1 MLKKIKNYFTKF
13 EVGLWLSSVTLIVL
27 SFLLFDRGS
36 AMTLIASL
44 LGITSLIFNAKGNPI
59 GQVLII
65 IFSLLYGIISWGF
78 SYYGE
83 MITYLG
89 MSAPMALCALISW
102 LKNPY
107 KGDRAQVKVNSLQKK
122 EWLFLCLLSIT
133 VTVLFYWVLKVFGT
147 SNLIWSTVSVTTSFF
162 AAYLTFRR
170 SAYFALAYATNDVV
184 LIALWAFA
192 ATTDISYV
200 SVIVC
205 FITFLVSDLY
215 GFFSW
220 IKMEKRQKEEVN
232 TKQA

>member
-1 MLKKIKNYFTKF
+1 MLKKIKNYFTPF
-13 EVGLWLSSVTLIVL
+13 EIGLWTSSVALIIL
-27 SFLLFDRGS
+27 SFLIFDRES
-36 AMTLIASL
+36 ALTLIASL
-44 LGITSLIFNAKGNPI
+44 LGVTSLLFNAKGNPI

-65 IFSLLYGIISWGF
+65 IFSLLYGFISWGF

-83 MITYLG
+83 MVTYLG

-107 KGDRAQVKVNSLQKK
+107 KGDRTQVKVNSLQKK
-122 EWLFLCLLSIT
+122 EWLFLCVLATLVIA
-133 VTVLFYWVLKVFGT
+133 LFYWVLKAFGT

-220 IKMEKRQKEEVN
+220 IKMGKRQN
-232 TKQA
+232 AGLDGN